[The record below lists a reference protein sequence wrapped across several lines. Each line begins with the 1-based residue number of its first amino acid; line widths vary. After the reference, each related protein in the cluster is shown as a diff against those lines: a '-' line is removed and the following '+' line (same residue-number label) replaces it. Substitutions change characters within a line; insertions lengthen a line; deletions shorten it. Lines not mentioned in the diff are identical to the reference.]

1 MNTIGQ
7 RIKELRKKNDLT
19 QEKLADLLGVT
30 YQSVSK
36 WECGTTMPDLAMI
49 EPLARALHVSA
60 DELLGMKPVEQ
71 DERKAYFD
79 SEYFQFWKKDHEA
92 DLEIARQ
99 AVAEYPGD
107 YRYLYWLASNEWYV
121 GYSVKYMGT
130 DTEKKLIADSIRHCE
145 MILENCDDTELRNHA
160 IHSLVSSYKCTKR
173 YDEAKKYAE
182 MYPDDPES
190 SRDDIL
196 LLCLR
201 GEELEKQRKKMIRKS
216 LMKLCSTI
224 SNLWEFADI
233 PFEEAME
240 VEEKVIKTVITDGN
254 YQHFHITLSL
264 LNLERTKIA
273 MQNGNVDRAVKA
285 LSEAKKHA
293 EAFDKMDEIGIEQYT
308 CPVLFGY
315 TEDHRDNRKEDWN
328 MTDEVKRYAEKS
340 IFDSIRGRADFKAI
354 FSCNHA

>member
-1 MNTIGQ
+1 MNNIGQ

-49 EPLARALHVSA
+49 VPLARVLHVSA
-60 DELLGMKPVEQ
+60 DELLGIKPVEQ

-79 SEYFQFWKKDHEA
+79 SEYYQFWKKDHEE

-107 YRYLYWLASNEWYV
+107 YRYLYWLASDEWYV

-145 MILENCDDTELRNHA
+145 MVLENCEDAEVRNHT
-160 IHSLVSSYKCTKR
+160 IVGLVHAYTSMNR

-190 SRDDIL
+190 TRDDVL
-196 LLCLR
+196 MLCLQ
-201 GEELEKQRKKMIRKS
+201 GEELEFLYKKRIKKA
-216 LMKLCSTI
+216 LIKLHSAL
-224 SNLWEFADI
+224 SQLWYYEAE
-233 PFEEAME
+233 PCAEAMDA
-240 VEEKVIKTVITDGN
+240 EETVIKAVITDEN
-254 YQHFHITLSL
+254 YQHFHIALSMIHQ
-264 LNLERTKIA
+264 ERAKIA
-273 MQNGNVDRAVKA
+273 MRKGDTDAAVSSLNCA
-285 LSEAKKHA
+285 MKHA
-293 EAFDKMDEIGIEQYT
+293 KSFDEMHENGIEQYT
-308 CPVLFGY
+308 CPALSGY
-315 TEDHRDNRKEDWN
+315 KEDHRDDRREEDWS
-328 MTDEVKRYAEKS
+328 MTNTVRDYIKIN
-340 IFDSIRGRADFKAI
+340 IFDPLRNREDFKAL
-354 FSCNHA
+354 FD